1 MGIIKQ
7 INIKYR
13 TYYFSMTLSISKIL
27 SQRLLKIDKKHY
39 KGINIY
45 YIGCIAIKNIWW
57 LWKYLQC
64 ESFVF
69 TY

>member
-7 INIKYR
+7 IDVKYR

-27 SQRLLKIDKKHY
+27 SQKLLKIDKKRY

-45 YIGCIAIKNIWW
+45 YIGYIAIKNIW
-57 LWKYLQC
+57 
-64 ESFVF
+64 
-69 TY
+69 